1 MKSEKIAK
9 VGLRIDVDTL
19 RGTQLGVPT
28 LLQLLAKYEVLASF
42 FFTVGPD
49 NMGRHLWRLLRPA
62 FFKKMCR
69 SKAASL
75 YGWDILMRGTLWPG
89 PIIGHKSAKIIKQT
103 NFAGH
108 EIGLHA
114 WDHYRWQRKVE
125 SMSHAQ
131 LNSEITKG
139 YQMLQKILG
148 RNITC
153 SAVAGWRC
161 TPKVLT
167 LKELFYFRYNS
178 DCRGDK
184 IFRPGIGMTPQ
195 IPVTLPTYD
204 ELIGRQGINQQNY
217 NAAIL
222 KQIHPDALNVYTI
235 HAEVEGISC
244 APMFEQLLIAAR
256 QKNIQFVP
264 LIELLDDRQWPID
277 EIVNLPMAGRD
288 GWISQQKSMRQ
299 LILPLYQ

>member
-1 MKSEKIAK
+1 MDSEPITK

-19 RGTQLGVPT
+19 RGTRLGVPR
-28 LLQLLAKYEVLASF
+28 LLQLLTKHEILASF

-62 FFKKMCR
+62 FFKKIIR

-89 PIIGHKSAKIIKQT
+89 PNIGNKSANIFKQT
-103 NFAGH
+103 DLAGH

-114 WDHYRWQRKVE
+114 WDHHKW
-125 SMSHAQ
+125 Q
-131 LNSEITKG
+131 LNIKNMSSAELKSEMTKG
-139 YQMLQKILG
+139 YRMLQKILG
-148 RNITC
+148 RHITC

-161 TPKVLT
+161 TSGALT
-167 LKELFYFRYNS
+167 LKEQFHFRYNS
-178 DCRGDK
+178 DCRGDS

-204 ELIGRQGINQQNY
+204 ELIGRRGINQQNY

-222 KQIHPDALNVYTI
+222 KLIRPNALNVYTI
-235 HAEVEGISC
+235 HAEVEGIAC
-244 APMFEQLLIAAR
+244 APMFEQLLIAAQQ
-256 QKNIQFVP
+256 QKIKFVP
-264 LIELLDDRQWPID
+264 LIELLDDRQWPVD
-277 EIVNLPMAGRD
+277 SIVNLPMAGRE
-288 GWISQQKSMRQ
+288 GWVSQQKSKKQ
-299 LILPLYQ
+299 LMPKKG

>member
-1 MKSEKIAK
+1 MKSEQITK

-19 RGTQLGVPT
+19 RGTQLGVPR
-28 LLQLLAKYEVLASF
+28 LLQLLAKHEILASF

-49 NMGRHLWRLLRPA
+49 NMGRHVWRLLRPA
-62 FFKKMCR
+62 FFKKILR

-89 PIIGHKSAKIIKQT
+89 PIIGNKSADILKKT
-103 NFAGH
+103 DFAGH

-114 WDHYRWQRKVE
+114 WDHHKWQSNIE
-125 SMSHAQ
+125 NMSSAE
-131 LNSEITKG
+131 LKSEIAKG
-139 YQMLQKILG
+139 YKMLHKLLG

-161 TPKVLT
+161 TSEVLT
-167 LKELFYFRYNS
+167 LKELFDFRYNS
-178 DCRGDK
+178 DCRGDR
-184 IFRPGIGMTPQ
+184 IFCPGIGMTPQ

-222 KQIHPDALNVYTI
+222 DLIRPNALNVYTI
-235 HAEVEGISC
+235 HAEVEGIAC
-244 APMFEQLLIAAR
+244 ASIFEQLLIAAQ
-256 QKNIQFVP
+256 QKNIKFVP
-264 LIELLDDRQWPID
+264 LIELLGDNDRQWPID
-277 EIVNLPMAGRD
+277 SIVNLPMAGRE
-288 GWISQQKSMRQ
+288 GWVSQQKSMR
-299 LILPLYQ
+299 